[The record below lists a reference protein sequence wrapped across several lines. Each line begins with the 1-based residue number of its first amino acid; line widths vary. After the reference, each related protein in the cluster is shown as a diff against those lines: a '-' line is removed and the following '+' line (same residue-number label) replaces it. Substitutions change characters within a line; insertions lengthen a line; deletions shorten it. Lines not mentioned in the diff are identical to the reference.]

1 MNKAIRE
8 KLDSLDVKSLLLTVI
23 FLVVAIFLYFYYG
36 DVRDLFRE
44 RERRLYTGQTTGKV
58 ISIEPI
64 QRVTQS
70 KWKGTKIFVDSY
82 KVSYRY
88 NANRVSYESTD
99 IIPVSVENDELLK
112 SLLAMKVNAT
122 CAVKFDKQNPKKSLI
137 FRPE

>member
-8 KLDSLDVKSLLLTVI
+8 RLDALDVKSIILTVT
-23 FLVVAIFLYFYYG
+23 FLTVAIFLFFYYG

-44 RERRLYTGQTTGKV
+44 REKQLYTGQTSGQV

-70 KWKGTKIFVDSY
+70 KWKGTRIFVDSY

-88 NANRVSYESTD
+88 NANGVSHESTD

-112 SLLAMKVNAT
+112 SLLAVKINAT
-122 CAVKFDKQNPKKSLI
+122 CSVKFDTQNPKKSLI
-137 FRPE
+137 YRPE

>member
-8 KLDSLDVKSLLLTVI
+8 RLDAVDVKSIILTI
-23 FLVVAIFLYFYYG
+23 TFLTVAIFLFFYYG

-44 RERRLYTGQTTGKV
+44 REKQLYTGQTTGQV
-58 ISIEPI
+58 NSIEPI

-88 NANRVSYESTD
+88 NANGVSYESTD
-99 IIPVSVENDELLK
+99 IIPVSVENDKLLK
-112 SLLAMKVNAT
+112 SLLAVKVNAT
-122 CAVKFDKQNPKKSLI
+122 CAVKFDTQNPRKSLI
-137 FRPE
+137 YRPE

>member
-8 KLDSLDVKSLLLTVI
+8 RLDALDVKSIILTVT
-23 FLVVAIFLYFYYG
+23 FLAVAIFLFFYYG

-44 RERRLYTGQTTGKV
+44 REKRLYTGQTTGQV

-70 KWKGTKIFVDSY
+70 KWKGTRIFVDSY

-88 NANRVSYESTD
+88 NANGVSYESTD

-112 SLLAMKVNAT
+112 SLLAVKINAT
-122 CAVKFDKQNPKKSLI
+122 CSVKFDTQNPKKSLI
-137 FRPE
+137 YRPE